1 MQGISVLY
9 FLYYLRGPHTT
20 PRGAGTVDRLRID
33 PLPSN
38 IPKLYPKCTGRKSCV
53 DTCIV

>member
-9 FLYYLRGPHTT
+9 FLYYWRGPHTT